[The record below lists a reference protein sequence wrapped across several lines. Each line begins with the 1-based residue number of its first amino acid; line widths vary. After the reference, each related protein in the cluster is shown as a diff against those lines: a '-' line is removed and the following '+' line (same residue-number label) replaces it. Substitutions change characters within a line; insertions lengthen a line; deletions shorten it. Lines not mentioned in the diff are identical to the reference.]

1 MTELPLLILLL
12 VGHILG
18 DFYLQPK
25 TWVDD
30 RIAKHFHSV
39 KLRYHVLVHTVL
51 TALVLCYWS
60 WLQGTSLSLLSISYC
75 CGLVAASHFVIDAA
89 KSYAKATVWPFVLDQ
104 IAHGAILVCVF
115 CFFTEQWSVLCET
128 FAKTPSF
135 TVSAVL
141 LGYLLAMTPTSILV
155 GLLLRSWH
163 SAIPES
169 SRTQSLSD
177 AGHYIGI
184 LERLLI
190 VTFVVLNELGGVGF
204 LLAAKSI
211 FRFGDLTRSTDK
223 KLTEYVLLGTLLS
236 VGCSL
241 AIGLILRFIINTNL
255 A

>member
-1 MTELPLLILLL
+1 MTDLPLLLILFA
-12 VGHILG
+12 GHILG

-30 RIAKHFHSV
+30 RMTLHFHSV
-39 KLRYHVLVHTVL
+39 KLRYHVGVHTLL
-51 TALVLCYWS
+51 TAIGLGYWS
-60 WLQGTSLSLLSISYC
+60 WQQGVSLPLSSLATC
-75 CGLVAASHFVIDAA
+75 CGLLAVSHYLIDVA
-89 KSYAKATVWPFVLDQ
+89 KSYAKASVWPFLLDQ
-104 IAHGAILVCVF
+104 IAHVVVLILIF
-115 CFFTEQWSVLCET
+115 CLYTEQWSPLADMLT
-128 FAKTPSF
+128 TTPSL
-135 TVSAVL
+135 TVLAVI
-141 LGYLLAMTPTSILV
+141 LGYLLVMTPTSILV

-169 SRTQSLSD
+169 SRSQSLSD

-190 VTFVVLNELGGVGF
+190 VTFVVVNELGGVGF

-241 AIGLILRFIINTNL
+241 AIGLILRFIINADL